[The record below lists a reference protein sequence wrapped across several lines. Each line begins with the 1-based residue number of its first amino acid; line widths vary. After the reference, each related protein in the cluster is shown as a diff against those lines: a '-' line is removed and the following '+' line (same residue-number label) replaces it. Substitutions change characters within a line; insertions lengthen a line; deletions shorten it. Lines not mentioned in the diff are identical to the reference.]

1 MISLSKKRL
10 GGAFR
15 RTFSVLNRRDK
26 IKIVFIVIIQIV
38 LGALDLLGVLAFGLL
53 STVLISQDNEKPLF
67 AETIDLMGALN
78 LSSQS
83 IQSQAII
90 LGIASLVLLI
100 SRTFISIFFTRRI
113 LFFLSRRGATIS
125 ADLVSRLLSKPL
137 LDVQSRTSQETVYAI
152 TKGVESIALNVL
164 ATAVVLSADFSLLLV
179 MSLGLLWVDPTTA
192 IGTLL
197 IFSCIAFLVFRLTH
211 YKAGQLGESSTG
223 LIIKSNEKI
232 VEVFASY
239 REAVVRNRRD
249 YYAREIGILRHKLAD
264 TMAEVNFLP
273 YVSKYVMELAIIFG
287 AITVGLSQYL
297 LHDAIHAVTTLAI
310 FLAAGTRMAPAV
322 LRVQQGSI
330 TIMSSLG
337 QALPTLDLIDSL
349 NGTLPVPAASDIVE
363 VKHIDFTPNI
373 EVNDLCLTYPNSST
387 PALQSISISIPAGSL
402 VAIIGPSGAGKTT
415 LIDVILGILVPDSG
429 NALVSN
435 HDSINAI
442 KKWPGA
448 IAYVPQDIS
457 ISSGTIRQNVAMG
470 FPLAAATDELVMPA
484 LRIAQLEN
492 FINTL
497 PHGIDEEVGE
507 RGTKLSGGQRQRLGI
522 ARAMFTKPKLL
533 VLDEAT
539 SSLDGIT
546 EANLSAAIDAL
557 RGSTTILMIAH
568 RLTTVKDADIVVYL
582 ESGKIKAVG
591 NFQEIIEQ
599 IPNLTKYVI

>member
-1 MISLSKKRL
+1 VSKKSL

-78 LSSQS
+78 LSSRS

-164 ATAVVLSADFSLLLV
+164 ATAVVLSADLSLLLV

-211 YKAGQLGESSTG
+211 YKAGQLGETSTG

-297 LHDAIHAVTTLAI
+297 LHDAMQAVTTLAI

-363 VKHIDFTPNI
+363 VNHVDFTPNI
-373 EVNDLCLTYPNSST
+373 EVNDLFLTYPNSST
-387 PALQSISISIPAGSL
+387 PALQSISISIPEGSL

-429 NALVSN
+429 DVLISN

-470 FPLAAATDELVMPA
+470 FPLAAATDELVIPA

>member
-1 MISLSKKRL
+1 MSKKSL

-78 LSSQS
+78 LSSRS

-164 ATAVVLSADFSLLLV
+164 ATAVVLSADLSLLLV

-211 YKAGQLGESSTG
+211 YKAGQLGETSTG

-297 LHDAIHAVTTLAI
+297 LHDAMQAVTTLAI

-363 VKHIDFTPNI
+363 VNHVDFTPNI
-373 EVNDLCLTYPNSST
+373 EVNDLFLTYPNSST
-387 PALQSISISIPAGSL
+387 PALQSISISIPEGSL

-429 NALVSN
+429 DVLISN

-470 FPLAAATDELVMPA
+470 FPLAAATDELVIPA

>member
-1 MISLSKKRL
+1 VSKKRL

-363 VKHIDFTPNI
+363 VNHFDFTPNI
-373 EVNDLCLTYPNSST
+373 EVNGLCLTYPNSST
-387 PALQSISISIPAGSL
+387 PALQSISISIPEGSL

-429 NALVSN
+429 NVLISN

-470 FPLAAATDELVMPA
+470 FPLAAATDELVIPA

-539 SSLDGIT
+539 SSLDGIA
-546 EANLSAAIDAL
+546 EANLSAAIGAL